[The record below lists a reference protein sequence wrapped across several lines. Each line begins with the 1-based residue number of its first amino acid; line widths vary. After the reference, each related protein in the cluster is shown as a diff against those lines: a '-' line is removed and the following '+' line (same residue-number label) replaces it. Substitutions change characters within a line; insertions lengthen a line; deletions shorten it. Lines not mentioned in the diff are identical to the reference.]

1 MDIILRLGS
10 STQEELLEEHKKMID
25 QKLWAEDRLRLLDA
39 ALRQLGA
46 ARRSSPPQAPSE
58 DCHPPASAVPPQPP
72 DEEGAP
78 KPECYLNMEIFDD
91 TCPDKCVGYKG
102 CKAKLKRELAKD

>member
-10 STQEELLEEHKKMID
+10 STQEELLAEHQKMMD
-25 QKLWAEDRLRLLDA
+25 QKLFAEDRLRLLDA

-58 DCHPPASAVPPQPP
+58 DCHPPASAVPPQQ
-72 DEEGAP
+72 EEEEP
-78 KPECYLNMEIFDD
+78 KPDCYLNMEVFDD
-91 TCPDKCVGYKG
+91 TCPTECVGFKG
-102 CKAKLKRELAKD
+102 CKAKLKRELAKE